1 MTRQPEG
8 NGELRPFSSADTLLA
23 SWARCWGFCLSILLT
38 DSVFLLGQ
46 NNLVVRTELHT
57 EHGTKGTRYLFWY
70 FCTPGRFF
78 WRKMSSSWFA
88 YRSLIWCLVL
98 TALAPL
104 SPRPLMDA
112 GTIIFL
118 RSISLAE
125 VKKCFGD
132 GCSKRAMTFTD
143 CPRRQSFGP
152 ATCRL
157 EMAWGVKSTSRS
169 PLAQFRCPEGA
180 VRTAAGGPTT
190 HHGLEEKP
198 PRTAELKEE
207 KFGKRRWQ
215 QQEKQ
220 GLAVRGEAAGGG
232 WRVEARLQ
240 VRADRSCW
248 EYKINCLRLGDAELI
263 WG

>member
-1 MTRQPEG
+1 
-8 NGELRPFSSADTLLA
+8 
-23 SWARCWGFCLSILLT
+23 
-38 DSVFLLGQ
+38 
-46 NNLVVRTELHT
+46 
-57 EHGTKGTRYLFWY
+57 
-70 FCTPGRFF
+70 
-78 WRKMSSSWFA
+78 MSSSWLA

-98 TALAPL
+98 TAPAPL

-169 PLAQFRCPEGA
+169 PPAQFHCPECA

-198 PRTAELKEE
+198 PRIDPPCRAEGGEV
-207 KFGKRRWQ
+207 W
-215 QQEKQ
+215 QEKV
-220 GLAVRGEAAGGG
+220 AAAGEAGLGCARRGSWG
-232 WRVEARLQ
+232 RVK
-240 VRADRSCW
+240 S
-248 EYKINCLRLGDAELI
+248 
-263 WG
+263 